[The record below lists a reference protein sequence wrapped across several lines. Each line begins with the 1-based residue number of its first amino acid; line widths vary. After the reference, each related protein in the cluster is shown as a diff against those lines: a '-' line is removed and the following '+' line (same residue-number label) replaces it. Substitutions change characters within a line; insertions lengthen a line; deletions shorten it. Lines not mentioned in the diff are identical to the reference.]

1 MHDPRFD
8 KLAKLLVGYSIR
20 LKRNEM
26 VLVEAFDVPDEMTI
40 ALIRAIQKA
49 GALPFVQVHHA
60 RVNRALA
67 LAASDRQLNLI
78 ASHELARMKKIDAY
92 VALRGSNNI
101 TRSEEHT
108 SELQSPDHLVCRL
121 LLA

>member
-78 ASHELARMKKIDAY
+78 ASHEMARMKKIAACL
-92 VALRGSNNI
+92 ALLGSNKESD
-101 TRSEEHT
+101 RSDVRI
-108 SELQSPDHLVCRL
+108 SGLKYI
-121 LLA
+121 